1 MWKEAFER
9 FEAGYASAMGLGLSF
24 IAGVIVLI
32 FIFLRRRG
40 WEV

>member
-1 MWKEAFER
+1 MYKEAFER
-9 FEAGYASAMGLGLSF
+9 FEAGYAAAMGLGLSF
-24 IAGVIVLI
+24 VSGLIVLV

>member
-1 MWKEAFER
+1 
-9 FEAGYASAMGLGLSF
+9 MGLGLSF
-24 IAGVIVLI
+24 VSGIIVLI